1 MTNYKLDV
9 QKRDKVGSNA
19 VRKLRVKELIPG
31 VIYGKDFEPINVTV
45 DEKELRKVHL
55 MAGTSSLIDVKVDGE
70 EHTVIIKDVQKHPFK
85 NHYVHVDFKEIKMG
99 EVANFTIP
107 VVLEGRDE
115 IRLQPSVLMQLLDEV
130 EIECLPKNLPNEAAV
145 SVIDMQYG
153 DTFEVKDLDVF
164 KNPDIKV
171 LNDETEAV
179 CSLSEPKEEVIEE
192 DVEEVSADV
201 PTVSETEEEDAE

>member
-1 MTNYKLDV
+1 MTNYKLDM

-31 VIYGKDFEPINVTV
+31 VIYGKDFKPINVTV

>member
-1 MTNYKLDV
+1 MTNYKLDM

-70 EHTVIIKDVQKHPFK
+70 EHTVIIKDVQTHPFK

-115 IRLQPSVLMQLLDEV
+115 IRLQPSVLMQLLDEI

-153 DTFEVKDLDVF
+153 DSFEVKDLDVF

>member
-1 MTNYKLDV
+1 MTNYKLDM
-9 QKRDKVGSNA
+9 QKRDRVGSNA

-31 VIYGKDFEPINVTV
+31 VIYGKDFEPINVSV

-115 IRLQPSVLMQLLDEV
+115 IRVQPSVLMQLLDEI
-130 EIECLPKNLPNEAAV
+130 EIECLPKNLPNEAVV

-201 PTVSETEEEDAE
+201 PTVSETEEDAE

>member
-1 MTNYKLDV
+1 MTNYKLDM

-115 IRLQPSVLMQLLDEV
+115 IRLQPSVLMQLLDEI

-179 CSLSEPKEEVIEE
+179 CSLSEPKEELIEE

>member
-1 MTNYKLDV
+1 M
-9 QKRDKVGSNA
+9 
-19 VRKLRVKELIPG
+19 
-31 VIYGKDFEPINVTV
+31 TV

>member
-1 MTNYKLDV
+1 MTNYKLDM

-145 SVIDMQYG
+145 SVSDMQYG

>member
-1 MTNYKLDV
+1 MTNYKLDM

-31 VIYGKDFEPINVTV
+31 VIYGKDFEPINVCV

-115 IRLQPSVLMQLLDEV
+115 IRVQPSVLMQLLDEI

-171 LNDETEAV
+171 INDETEAV

-201 PTVSETEEEDAE
+201 PTVSETEEDAE

>member
-1 MTNYKLDV
+1 MTNYKLDM

-31 VIYGKDFEPINVTV
+31 VIHGKDFEPINVTV

>member
-1 MTNYKLDV
+1 MTNYKLDM

-55 MAGTSSLIDVKVDGE
+55 MAATSSLIDVKVDGE

>member
-1 MTNYKLDV
+1 MTNYKLDM

-201 PTVSETEEEDAE
+201 PTVSETEEDAE

>member
-1 MTNYKLDV
+1 MTNYKLDM

-115 IRLQPSVLMQLLDEV
+115 IRLQPSVLMQLLDEI

-153 DTFEVKDLDVF
+153 DSFEVKDLDVF

-201 PTVSETEEEDAE
+201 PTVSETEEDAE

>member
-1 MTNYKLDV
+1 MTNYKLDM

-171 LNDETEAV
+171 LDDETEAV

>member
-1 MTNYKLDV
+1 MTNYKLDM

-19 VRKLRVKELIPG
+19 VRKLRVKELIQG

>member
-1 MTNYKLDV
+1 MTNYKLDM

-115 IRLQPSVLMQLLDEV
+115 IRLQPSVLMQLLDEI

-153 DTFEVKDLDVF
+153 DSFEVKDLDVF

>member
-1 MTNYKLDV
+1 MTNYKLDM

-31 VIYGKDFEPINVTV
+31 VICGKDFEPINVTV

-115 IRLQPSVLMQLLDEV
+115 IRLQPSVLMQLLDEI

-153 DTFEVKDLDVF
+153 DSFEVKDLDVF

>member
-1 MTNYKLDV
+1 MTNYKLDM

>member
-1 MTNYKLDV
+1 MTNYKLDM

-31 VIYGKDFEPINVTV
+31 VIYGKNFEPINVTV

>member
-1 MTNYKLDV
+1 MTNYKLDM
-9 QKRDKVGSNA
+9 QKRDRVGSNA

>member
-1 MTNYKLDV
+1 MTNYKLDM

-115 IRLQPSVLMQLLDEV
+115 IRLQPSVLMQLLDEI

-153 DTFEVKDLDVF
+153 DSFEVKDLDVF

-192 DVEEVSADV
+192 GVEEVSADV

>member
-1 MTNYKLDV
+1 MTNYKLDM

-201 PTVSETEEEDAE
+201 PTVSETKEEDAE

>member
-1 MTNYKLDV
+1 MTNYKLDM

-19 VRKLRVKELIPG
+19 VKKLRVKELIPG

-115 IRLQPSVLMQLLDEV
+115 IRLQPSVLMQLLDEI

-153 DTFEVKDLDVF
+153 DSFEVKDLDVF

>member
-1 MTNYKLDV
+1 MTNYKLDM
-9 QKRDKVGSNA
+9 QKRDKVGSNE

>member
-1 MTNYKLDV
+1 MTNYKLDM

-55 MAGTSSLIDVKVDGE
+55 MAGTSSLIDIKVDGE

-115 IRLQPSVLMQLLDEV
+115 IRLQPSVLMQLLDEI

-153 DTFEVKDLDVF
+153 DSFEVKDLDVF

>member
-1 MTNYKLDV
+1 MTNYKLDM

-201 PTVSETEEEDAE
+201 PTVSETEE

>member
-1 MTNYKLDV
+1 MTNYKLDM

-115 IRLQPSVLMQLLDEV
+115 IRLQPSVLMQLLDEI

-153 DTFEVKDLDVF
+153 DTPEVKDLDVF